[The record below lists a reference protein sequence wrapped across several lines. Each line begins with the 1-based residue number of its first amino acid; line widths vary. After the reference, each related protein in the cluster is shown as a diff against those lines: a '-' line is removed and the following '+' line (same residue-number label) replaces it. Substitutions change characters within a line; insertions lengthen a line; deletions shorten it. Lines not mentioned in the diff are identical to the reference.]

1 MQHLMFQPEQG
12 AAPGLWG
19 PGWVQLDDESYP
31 ASAVSEGLLRDMTEW
46 VMVYE
51 RAYLA
56 GGDRALD
63 SLGSEWHSEGY
74 LLVARVN
81 AELMPRGFAVW
92 PAFEGTTE
100 GLVTRK
106 MGDDFREQRLSVTD
120 AQIERLVESSN
131 ELLAAHHLPLIPVAE
146 PDAPAPTDS

>member
-1 MQHLMFQPEQG
+1 MFQPDQG

-51 RAYLA
+51 RADLA
-56 GGDRALD
+56 SAGWASNL
-63 SLGSEWHSEGY
+63 LGSEWYSEGY

-92 PAFEGTTE
+92 PAFEWTNE
-100 GLVTRK
+100 GLVTHK
-106 MGDDFREQRLSVTD
+106 MGADFREQRLSVTN
-120 AQIERLVESSN
+120 AQIGRLVETSN
-131 ELLAAHHLPLIPVAE
+131 ELLAAHRLPLIPVGE
-146 PDAPAPTDS
+146 PDAATPTDS